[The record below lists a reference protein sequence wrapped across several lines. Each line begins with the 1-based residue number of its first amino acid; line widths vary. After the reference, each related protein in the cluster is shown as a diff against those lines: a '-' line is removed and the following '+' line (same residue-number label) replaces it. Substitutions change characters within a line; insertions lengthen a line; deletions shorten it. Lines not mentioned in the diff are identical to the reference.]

1 MNATGLASA
10 VSGRLAQRRTFA
22 APLLAGGIAVAL
34 LAAGAARAG
43 TVQVQVTGPDGRPA
57 ADVLVQLQPAAAWT
71 PRPLPPP
78 VQIAQRNIRFVP
90 FVTAVPVGATVRFVN
105 EDSYDHHVRSAPGGP
120 LGNQAPAKSFEFRM
134 SPGQTAE
141 VRMDVPGALAL
152 ACHLHGSMRGHLVV
166 STTPFF
172 AVTDANGRATVPEV
186 PEGEAELRLW
196 HPEQLS
202 EQAAQKLPV
211 PAGSQV
217 LRAEGKLNFSPRRR
231 PPPSAPPPNQ
241 Y

>member
-1 MNATGLASA
+1 MLDGRPALRRGLAPL
-10 VSGRLAQRRTFA
+10 RA
-22 APLLAGGIAVAL
+22 AAVAL
-34 LAAGAARAG
+34 AAAALGLAAHAG
-43 TVQVQVTGPDGRPA
+43 TVQVQVTGPDGRPS

-202 EQAAQKLPV
+202 EQVAQKLPV
-211 PAGSQV
+211 PAGVQV

-231 PPPSAPPPNQ
+231 PPASAPPPNQ